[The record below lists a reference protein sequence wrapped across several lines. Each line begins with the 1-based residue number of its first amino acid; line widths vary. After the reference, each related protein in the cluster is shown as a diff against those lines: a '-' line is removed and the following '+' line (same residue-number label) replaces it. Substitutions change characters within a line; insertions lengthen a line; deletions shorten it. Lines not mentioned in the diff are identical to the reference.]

1 MYITSN
7 KCSRSCAM
15 SKVCTNGT
23 PSYFSTLS
31 ACGREKMASNTNDR
45 HVTED
50 LYILNA
56 VVTSFSGHEKTTIS
70 PSSKYIEVLCT
81 TVDFFST
88 HVSSVKALDM
98 VSCKK
103 IKHWLCCFSNY
114 MLIVHILIYI
124 SVAVKDQVFGNVDGK
139 K

>member
-1 MYITSN
+1 MCHVKGVHKRHTIILLHI
-7 KCSRSCAM
+7 
-15 SKVCTNGT
+15 VCLWYSGT
-23 PSYFSTLS
+23 
-31 ACGREKMASNTNDR
+31 ENMALNTNDR

-56 VVTSFSGHEKTTIS
+56 VVTSFSGLEKTTIS

-103 IKHWLCCFSNY
+103 IKHRLC
-114 MLIVHILIYI
+114 V
-124 SVAVKDQVFGNVDGK
+124 VFQTIC
-139 K
+139 